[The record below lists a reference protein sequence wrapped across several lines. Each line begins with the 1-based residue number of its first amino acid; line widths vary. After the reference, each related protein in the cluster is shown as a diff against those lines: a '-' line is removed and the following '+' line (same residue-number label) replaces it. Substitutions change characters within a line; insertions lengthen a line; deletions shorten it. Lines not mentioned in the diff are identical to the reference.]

1 MGAWGGLCH
10 FDDAAFRA
18 QVPPA
23 FAAGERHPLIQQAL
37 ADARL
42 ANPRG
47 RLPTFAGLAQL
58 APYYDADLTDCALG
72 RAFTVCDGVLVVS
85 QTPAA
90 RCADRWGYE
99 ELADL
104 FERVVTRSAL
114 SRPTVLG
121 LRFTALA
128 QLFPAELTPDPL
140 ARDLLALLD
149 GRGRYWAHGT
159 GGYGEGI
166 HGWLDHAEAALL
178 AGCLAPVAD
187 APLLEHWSGDR
198 PAAAEHRAR
207 SGQFCA
213 ALQDA
218 VAGGRGALWGRDLR
232 IFYAAAGDLTRA

>member
-18 QVPPA
+18 QVPSA
-23 FAAGERHPLIQQAL
+23 FAVGAGHPLIQQVL
-37 ADARL
+37 AEARL
-42 ANPRG
+42 ANPR
-47 RLPTFAGLAQL
+47 RSTPTFAGLGLL
-58 APYYDADLTDCALG
+58 APYYDDDLTDCALG
-72 RAFTVCDGVLVVS
+72 RVFTVCDGALMPS
-85 QTPAA
+85 HPPAA

-104 FERVVTRSAL
+104 FERVVTRCAL

-128 QLFPAELTPDPL
+128 QLFPVELTPDPL
-140 ARDLLALLD
+140 ARELLARLD

-166 HGWLDHAEAALL
+166 HGWLDHGEAALL
-178 AGCLAPVAD
+178 AGCLAPIAE
-187 APLLEHWSGDR
+187 ALLREHWSGDR
-198 PAAAEHRAR
+198 TAAAEHHAR

-218 VAGGRGALWGRDLR
+218 VAGGRGVLWGRDLR
-232 IFYAAAGDLTRA
+232 IFSAAAGNLAQA